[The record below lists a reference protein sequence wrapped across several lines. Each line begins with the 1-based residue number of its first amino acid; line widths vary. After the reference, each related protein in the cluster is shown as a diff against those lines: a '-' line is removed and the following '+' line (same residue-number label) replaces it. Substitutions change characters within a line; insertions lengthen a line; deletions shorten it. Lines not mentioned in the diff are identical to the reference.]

1 MGEKA
6 VVPGTEVGA
15 EFVWR
20 MEDVLELYEEPYDP
34 KRPVVCFDELPYQ
47 MVAEKRTPLPAK
59 PGRPQRYDY
68 EYERKGTTNLF
79 AFFEPK
85 RGFRRVEVSE
95 RRTAKDFALAMKRL
109 VDELYPQAKTVRLVL
124 DNLNT
129 HTPAALYGTFEPA
142 EARRIARRL
151 ELHYTPKHG
160 SWLNQVEI
168 ELSVVHK
175 QCLGGRRIPDE
186 EMLGREVGAWE
197 RERNER
203 GATVEW
209 RFTAEDARTKLE
221 RLYPAGS

>member
-1 MGEKA
+1 
-6 VVPGTEVGA
+6 
-15 EFVWR
+15 
-20 MEDVLELYEEPYDP
+20 MEDVLDLYEEPYDSNKP
-34 KRPVVCFDELPYQ
+34 LICFDELPYQ
-47 MVAEKRTPLPAK
+47 LVAEARVPLSPK
-59 PGRPQRYDY
+59 PGQPARYDY
-68 EYERKGTTNLF
+68 DYERKGTTNLF

-109 VDELYPQAKTVRLVL
+109 VDELYPQAETIRLVL
-124 DNLNT
+124 DDPNT
-129 HTPAALYGTFEPA
+129 HTPAALYGAFEPA
-142 EARRIARRL
+142 EARRIARKL
-151 ELHYTPKHG
+151 EFHYTPKHA

-175 QCLGGRRIPDE
+175 QCLGGRRVPDE
-186 EMLGREVGAWE
+186 EKLGGEVGAWE

-209 RFTAEDARTKLE
+209 RFTSEDAREKLT